1 MHVECLRS
9 LGRARVRWC
18 GFAMTVAEMRP
29 APAPFRYRFLAR
41 AETCAPERGLAKQKP
56 IRRVLGLYDFDCN
69 CAVDFRPKPC
79 GAASK
84 DIVQRTRETMRV
96 GSRSHKAREMC
107 KPLHSPY
114 DVTALRS
121 QTRDARVALLHA
133 AARAIDARWRRVG
146 TVSSRH
152 RRDPVSSAQA
162 KQ

>member
-29 APAPFRYRFLAR
+29 PAVVRYRFLAR

-56 IRRVLGLYDFDCN
+56 HSPGFWACIDFDCN
-69 CAVDFRPKPC
+69 IVLDFRP
-79 GAASK
+79 GRA
-84 DIVQRTRETMRV
+84 VQRPKT
-96 GSRSHKAREMC
+96 SCNARGNSCASDRRAVVHENRC

-114 DVTALRS
+114 DVTALRAKRATCAVS
-121 QTRDARVALLHA
+121 LLHA
-133 AARAIDARWRRVG
+133 TARATYARWRRAD

-152 RRDPVSSAQA
+152 RRE
-162 KQ
+162 